1 MRMFVKD
8 FLALVTLGGLSV
20 SALAWVDIAS
30 RLV

>member
-8 FLALVTLGGLSV
+8 FLALVTLGGLTV
-20 SALAWVDIAS
+20 SAMTWVDIAS